1 LGKGRAFPAGRWV
14 DEANGKDESA
24 PKEMTLIAA
33 GLSVESF
40 VLVLC
45 AGSALIAVWIAVRLP
60 DFGPARLQT
69 ALLHILLSVLV
80 GAVTTRA
87 VAAVAGLWVPTGQ
100 FIAIFAIALPGLT
113 YMFLAA
119 AWLMRVMRDFIQPRI

>member
-1 LGKGRAFPAGRWV
+1 
-14 DEANGKDESA
+14 
-24 PKEMTLIAA
+24 MTLIAA

-45 AGSALIAVWIAVRLP
+45 AGSALIAIWIAVRLP
-60 DFGPARLQT
+60 DLGPGSLAT
-69 ALLHILLSVLV
+69 ALLHIVLSVFV

-100 FIAIFAIALPGLT
+100 WIAIFAIALPGLT

-119 AWLMRVMRDFIQPRI
+119 AWLMRVMRDYIQPRI

>member
-1 LGKGRAFPAGRWV
+1 
-14 DEANGKDESA
+14 
-24 PKEMTLIAA
+24 MTLIADF
-33 GLSVESF
+33 GLSVEGF

-45 AGSALIAVWIAVRLP
+45 AGAALIAVWIAVTRP
-60 DFGPARLQT
+60 QFGPGGLPT
-69 ALLHILLSVLV
+69 ALLHILLSIVV

-87 VAAVAGLWVPTGQ
+87 VAAVAGLWIPTGQ

-119 AWLMRVMRDFIQPRI
+119 AWLMRVMRDLFQPRI

>member
-1 LGKGRAFPAGRWV
+1 
-14 DEANGKDESA
+14 
-24 PKEMTLIAA
+24 MTLTAA
-33 GLSVESF
+33 LTLSAESF

-45 AGSALIAVWIAVRLP
+45 AGAALIAIWIAVRLP
-60 DFGPARLQT
+60 RFGPERLPT
-69 ALLHILLSVLV
+69 ALVHIVLSVVV

-87 VAAVAGLWVPTGQ
+87 VAAVAGLWIPTGQ

-119 AWLMRVMRDFIQPRI
+119 AWLMRVMRDLIQPRF

>member
-1 LGKGRAFPAGRWV
+1 LGEGRAFPAGRWV

-87 VAAVAGLWVPTGQ
+87 VAGLWVPTGQ